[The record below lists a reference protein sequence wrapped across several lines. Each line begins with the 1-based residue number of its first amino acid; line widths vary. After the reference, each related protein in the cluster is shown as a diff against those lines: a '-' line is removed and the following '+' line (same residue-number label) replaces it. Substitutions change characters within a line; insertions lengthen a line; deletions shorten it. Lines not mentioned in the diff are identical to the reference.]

1 MNTTDN
7 LRWATVVG
15 LGLGA
20 IGILTLWAS
29 GVEFPV
35 YPPPGAVMLTVGAAF
50 LAFATWR
57 WSLAVGVVL
66 GLFIIVGF
74 VVSTIV
80 SGTGTDLLSGD
91 DGAGGVVGTIVELT
105 GVAIATAAGVLGL
118 RRVRSQA
125 LTEVS

>member
-1 MNTTDN
+1 MSNTDN
-7 LRWATVVG
+7 LRWATVAG
-15 LGLGA
+15 LGIGA

-50 LAFATWR
+50 VAFSSWR

-91 DGAGGVVGTIVELT
+91 EGAGGVIGTIVEL
-105 GVAIATAAGVLGL
+105 AGVTLATVAGILGL

-125 LTEVS
+125 PTEVN

>member
-1 MNTTDN
+1 MSKTDN
-7 LRWATVVG
+7 LRWATVLG

-50 LAFATWR
+50 VAFASWR

-91 DGAGGVVGTIVELT
+91 EGAGGVAGTLVELA
-105 GVAIATAAGVLGL
+105 GVAIATVAGAIGIRRQL
-118 RRVRSQA
+118 R
-125 LTEVS
+125 

>member
-50 LAFATWR
+50 VAFATWR

-105 GVAIATAAGVLGL
+105 GVAIATTAGVLGL
-118 RRVRSQA
+118 RRGRSQA

>member
-105 GVAIATAAGVLGL
+105 GVAIATTAGVLGL
-118 RRVRSQA
+118 RRGRSQA

>member
-1 MNTTDN
+1 MNTSDK
-7 LRWATVVG
+7 LRWATV
-15 LGLGA
+15 LGLALGA
-20 IGILTLWAS
+20 LGIVTLWAS

-35 YPPPGAVMLTVGAAF
+35 YPPPGAVMLTAGAAF
-50 LAFATWR
+50 VAFASWR

-91 DGAGGVVGTIVELT
+91 DGAGGVAGTLVELT
-105 GVAIATAAGVLGL
+105 GVALATVAGVLGIRRQL
-118 RRVRSQA
+118 R
-125 LTEVS
+125 